1 MTTISI
7 AGVDVDTR
15 HWIGG
20 QRIASPETFD
30 DVSPVDGRVLGQVAR
45 GGRAEA
51 DAAVAAARAAFPAWA
66 AMSPQERGEILLR
79 LADSVEA
86 HVEELSPIETL
97 ENGSLLR

>member
-15 HWIGG
+15 HWIVG
-20 QRIASPETFD
+20 QRMASPETFD

-51 DAAVAAARAAFPAWA
+51 GPMSRQGQARRTAGSRIERSFHYSPRI
-66 AMSPQERGEILLR
+66 AMS
-79 LADSVEA
+79 A
-86 HVEELSPIETL
+86 
-97 ENGSLLR
+97 